1 MNQSQAQI
9 RKVAQNAFSLLQQ
22 GLATGKWNPFLDCL
36 TDDFVFWFPVGKYRG
51 RNEGKEKAGE
61 FFQYVT
67 QLYPLGLT
75 LYLERITSN
84 ENTVVFELHDEGLI
98 RGEVLYRNR
107 AAISFDVR
115 GNQICAYREY
125 LGSDGKFSQ
134 DYNLLV

>member
-1 MNQSQAQI
+1 MNQNQEQT
-9 RKVAQNAFSLLQQ
+9 RKVAQNAFSLFQQ
-22 GLATGKWNPFLDCL
+22 GLATGKWTPFLDCL

-51 RNEGKEKAGE
+51 RNEGKEKAAE
-61 FFQYVT
+61 FFQYVSR
-67 QLYPLGLT
+67 LYPLGLT

-134 DYNLLV
+134 DYNLMV